1 MTLPD
6 FIGYIG
12 VALILAAYGL
22 LQFDRISPKSA
33 LYSAMNGF
41 GAAGVLI
48 SLYFEPNLP
57 ALVIESIWL
66 LISLIGLYQAFKHK
80 NV

>member
-6 FIGYIG
+6 LIGYTG

-22 LQFDRISPKSA
+22 LQFDRLSPKSA
-33 LYSAMNGF
+33 RYSAMNGL
-41 GAAGVLI
+41 GAAGILV

-57 ALVIESIWL
+57 AFVIETAWL
-66 LISLIGLYQAFKHK
+66 LISLVGLYQAFMRKK
-80 NV
+80 A

>member
-6 FIGYIG
+6 LIGYLG

-22 LQFDRISPKSA
+22 LRFDRISPKSA
-33 LYSAMNGF
+33 LYSAMNGL
-41 GAAGVLI
+41 GAAGILV

-57 ALVIESIWL
+57 ALIVETAWL
-66 LISLIGLYQAFKHK
+66 LISLIGLYQAFMRK
-80 NV
+80 NT